1 MRRVVAA
8 QAGRLLRL
16 LLIRDGALSADP
28 TAGFL
33 LRLAGATP
41 LGKEYH
47 FCMTRRARHR
57 LRIALMA
64 LLCMLFQQAALAA
77 YLCPVEQVPARVS
90 AMEGHC
96 AQMDMAQVQTN
107 PALCDKHCNPDHQIV
122 TDAGSLSVP
131 ALAMPVSVFASVLAP
146 TVSQTAL
153 HTEVPIPRS
162 DPPPRL
168 RYCSLLI

>member
-47 FCMTRRARHR
+47 FCMTRPTRHR
-57 LRIALMA
+57 LRIALLA

-122 TDAGSLSVP
+122 TDPGSLSVP
-131 ALAMPVSVFASVLAP
+131 ALAMQVSVFESGLAP
-146 TVSQTAL
+146 QISRPAQ
-153 HTEVPIPRS
+153 
-162 DPPPRL
+162 PPA
-168 RYCSLLI
+168 

>member
-8 QAGRLLRL
+8 HAGRLLRL

-57 LRIALMA
+57 LRIAL
-64 LLCMLFQQAALAA
+64 
-77 YLCPVEQVPARVS
+77 
-90 AMEGHC
+90 
-96 AQMDMAQVQTN
+96 MAQVQTN

-153 HTEVPIPRS
+153 HTEVSIARS